1 MITFVKTIFESLC
14 LYYIITL
21 SSLVCH
27 VIFTIS
33 LKSFNY
39 LSACRQE
46 IFYMVSGAHFKFSL
60 YTVQAIRAFDPYVL
74 ENVDGASWKCLS
86 GVCVNRQIIQLVP
99 NMKVN
104 LIRFIHILLSFFIY
118 FIRLCAFLSFR
129 PNVVSHCITLF
140 LIYNRFYSSAFVSAN
155 VFLSVLDQVSLLFC
169 Y

>member
-1 MITFVKTIFESLC
+1 MWKLFFISLC
-14 LYYIITL
+14 LYCIITP

-27 VIFTIS
+27 LIFTIKFWS
-33 LKSFNY
+33 HLTICQFVNKRYSIWY
-39 LSACRQE
+39 LVLVLS
-46 IFYMVSGAHFKFSL
+46 SHTL
-60 YTVQAIRAFDPYVL
+60 YTMQAIRAFDPRVL